1 MPQSTFTNV
10 PRDGFIP
17 HGTEVSPWKE
27 WADNCC
33 HLREG
38 VRTILEIINRVWLDE
53 TFIPNF
59 EQPSKECQKSR
70 VVQLVYTGLY
80 SAGRHSPIISADVLS
95 PQPQSRPSSGT
106 QHNNNINITTTMSRV
121 TAISCLLASN
131 LATSLASVAVG
142 LGQINPGENV
152 KFNIHPY
159 REKLLTRC

>member
-1 MPQSTFTNV
+1 MASDHTTQ
-10 PRDGFIP
+10 
-17 HGTEVSPWKE
+17 W
-27 WADNCC
+27 C
-33 HLREG
+33 HRGESGRVIVGGG

-121 TAISCLLASN
+121 SAISCLLASN

-142 LGQINPGENV
+142 LGQINPGDTV
-152 KFNIHPY
+152 TFNIQRQSIHPCQD
-159 REKLLTRC
+159 KLLLLMWTNYYC